1 MGAKYRKFLVGQ
13 TGKSPVLV
21 HIWEQFWRRL
31 TLVKVKRAALL
42 HGDRMFNFILRR
54 VAVAIPTLII
64 LLIASFWLMQSA
76 PGGPFTS
83 ERPLPAQVL
92 ANIEA
97 KYGLDQPTYV
107 QLWNYVVGIVTEFDF
122 GPSYKYKDRT
132 VNDIIAQGFPVTLTY
147 GIISF
152 VLAIVVGG
160 VLGMAAAIRQNSWL
174 DYFAVGITIGAQV
187 LPNFVMAPIL
197 ILIFTLWLGWL
208 PGGGWNGGEW
218 QHLIMPVI
226 ALSTS
231 YMASIAR
238 LTRSSMLEV
247 LRSNFIR
254 TARAKGLPDRT
265 IIYRH
270 ALKPAL
276 LPVISYLGPAFVG
289 MVTGSFII
297 DAIFGTG
304 GIGYFYVNSA
314 FNRDYAV
321 MMGLTILLGSMT
333 IMFNMVVDILYAWI
347 DPKIRL

>member
-1 MGAKYRKFLVGQ
+1 MLSFIV
-13 TGKSPVLV
+13 
-21 HIWEQFWRRL
+21 RR
-31 TLVKVKRAALL
+31 
-42 HGDRMFNFILRR
+42 M
-54 VAVAIPTLII
+54 AVAIPTLLV
-64 LLIASFWLMQSA
+64 LLVASFYLMQFA

-83 ERPLPAQVL
+83 ERPLPPQVI

-97 KYGLDQPTYV
+97 KYGLDQPTWKQLVSYV
-107 QLWNYVVGIVTEFDF
+107 GGIVTEFDF

-147 GIISF
+147 GTISF
-152 VLAIVVGG
+152 ILAIIIGG
-160 VLGMAAAIRQNSWL
+160 ALGIAAAIRQNSWL

-197 ILIFTLWLGWL
+197 ILVFSLWLGWL
-208 PGGGWNGGEW
+208 PGGGWNGGQW
-218 QHLIMPVI
+218 NHVIMPVI

-231 YMASIAR
+231 YMASVAR
-238 LTRSSMLEV
+238 LMRSSMLEV

-254 TARAKGLPDRT
+254 TARAKGLPDRV
-265 IIYRH
+265 IIWRH
-270 ALKPAL
+270 ALKPSI
-276 LPVISYLGPAFVG
+276 LPVVSYLGPAFVG

-297 DAIFGTG
+297 DSIFSTG
-304 GIGYFYVNSA
+304 GIGYFYVNAA